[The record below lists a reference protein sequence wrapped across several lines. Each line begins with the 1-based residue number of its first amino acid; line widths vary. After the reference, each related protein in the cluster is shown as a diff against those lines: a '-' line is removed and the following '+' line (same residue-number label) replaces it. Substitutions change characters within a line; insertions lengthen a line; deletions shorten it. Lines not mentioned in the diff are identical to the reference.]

1 MRARRTDANHSA
13 LIRDLRKAGFR
24 VRDTSAVGQGFP
36 DLVIF
41 RPDCG
46 LLLVEVKDGGKSP
59 SRRKLTA
66 AELEFSREFP
76 TVVATCLEDIV
87 KPSDLW
93 RRHV

>member
-1 MRARRTDANHSA
+1 MRARRTDSNHSA
-13 LIRDLRKAGFR
+13 LMADLRKAGFR

-46 LLLVEVKDGGKSP
+46 VLLVEVKDGDKPP

-66 AELEFSREFP
+66 AELEFARDFP
-76 TVVATCLEDIV
+76 VIVATRLEDIV
-87 KPSDLW
+87 GDPELW
-93 RRHV
+93 RRHL